1 MEGQEKKM
9 QPEITKE
16 LLEQFNAEMS
26 SEGPSKAAT
35 KLMIANN
42 LAAGSAAAT
51 LKGIL
56 SQAIN
61 SGIMPRQALK
71 LSDDTME
78 AIYGQA
84 YNLYNQGKYKEASY
98 VFRLLMLLDYLTA
111 KYMMGLAA
119 CQHRLHDYKQAANT
133 YILCGT
139 LDSKNPL
146 PHYHAADC
154 YLQLQ
159 APLLAIFS
167 LGLAVSA
174 AGDQPQ
180 YAIIKE
186 RASLMKE
193 ALNQQMNGPEKK
205 ATETKPEKK

>member
-1 MEGQEKKM
+1 MEGEEKKM

-35 KLMIANN
+35 KMVIANN

-78 AIYGQA
+78 AIYGQG

-98 VFRLLMLLDYLTA
+98 VFRLLMLLDYLTS

-119 CQHRLHDYKQAANT
+119 CLHRLHDYKQAANT
-133 YILCGT
+133 YLLCGT
-139 LDSKNPL
+139 LDPKNPL

-159 APLLAIFS
+159 VPMLAILS
-167 LGLAVSA
+167 LGLAVAA

-186 RASLMKE
+186 RASLMRE
-193 ALNQQMNGPEKK
+193 TLTQQLNLN
-205 ATETKPEKK
+205 ETKPAEAKQDKK

>member
-1 MEGQEKKM
+1 MEGHEKKI

-16 LLEQFNAEMS
+16 LLEQFNAEVS
-26 SEGPSKAAT
+26 PESTTRVAT
-35 KLMIANN
+35 KLVIANN
-42 LAAGSAAAT
+42 FASGSATDT
-51 LKGIL
+51 LKSIL

-98 VFRLLMLLDYLTA
+98 VFRLLMLLDYLTT

-119 CQHRLHDYKQAANT
+119 CLHRLHDYKQAANT
-133 YILCGT
+133 YLLCGT

-159 APLLAIFS
+159 APLLASFS
-167 LGLAVSA
+167 LGLAVA
-174 AGDQPQ
+174 AAADQPQ

-193 ALNQQMNGPEKK
+193 ALNQQMFPKETKETESNKEKK
-205 ATETKPEKK
+205 